1 MAPLPFI
8 NRQNML
14 TLEILLYLTTI
25 NNKRFIM
32 PENLPFEERYY
43 QPPYKQLYR
52 ESLEEP
58 EKFWLRMSEEIEWF
72 SPFQKVLDESNA
84 PFYRW
89 FIGGKVNIT
98 YNALDRHLKTRG
110 NKVAI
115 YWENEKGESRSLTYF
130 QLYNEVNR
138 FAKILQ
144 DLGIQKGDRVLIYL
158 PLMPELPIAMLACAR
173 IGAIH
178 SVVFSGFSTQAVID
192 RINDAK
198 AKLVIT
204 TSHTVRRGKR
214 VELKRII
221 DEAVSQA
228 PTVEKV
234 LVIKRDEEIELNE
247 ERDVLYQDLIKRAG
261 YKKVEPENTDST
273 DPLFILYT
281 SGTTGKPKGIYHL
294 HGGYGLW
301 THLTTKWVFDLRDDD
316 IFFNTA
322 DIGWITGHSYIV
334 YGPLQ
339 NGATV
344 LMYEGVPDYPNP
356 DRWWELVEKY
366 GVTVFYTSPT
376 AIRTL
381 MRYGEE
387 WVKAHDLST
396 LRLLGSV
403 GEPINPEAWR
413 WYFKNVGK
421 SQLPIVD
428 TWWQTETGGIMISAT
443 PGLGNYML
451 KPSANGLPLPGVDA
465 EVFDEEGKPT
475 KAREKGYIVIKRP
488 WPGILAGVWGDPERY
503 VKTYFSKFQGVY
515 YPGDYAVKD
524 EDGFF
529 YILGRADEVL
539 KIAGHRIGTREIED
553 VLISHPAV
561 AESAVIGIPDPVRGE
576 VAVAAVVL
584 KQGYQPSDELRKS
597 LIEYVKNTLGPIVV
611 FSGIYFVTK
620 LPKTRS
626 GKIMR
631 RVVRSVISGQSLGDT
646 STLEDET
653 SVDELKKIVEE
664 FSKEIQNQQNQK

>member
-1 MAPLPFI
+1 MV
-8 NRQNML
+8 
-14 TLEILLYLTTI
+14 
-25 NNKRFIM
+25 
-32 PENLPFEERYY
+32 ENLPFEERYY
-43 QPPYKQLYR
+43 QPPYKQLYK

-58 EKFWLRMSEEIEWF
+58 EKFWRKMAEEIEWF

-98 YNALDRHLKTRG
+98 YNALDRHLKTKG

-115 YWENEKGESRSLTYF
+115 YWENEKGESKSLTYS
-130 QLYNEVNR
+130 QLYNEANR

-144 DLGIQKGDRVLIYL
+144 DLGVQKGDRVLIYL
-158 PLMPELPIAMLACAR
+158 PLIPELPIAMLACAR

-178 SVVFSGFSTQAVID
+178 SVVFSGFSTQAVVD

-204 TSHTVRRGKR
+204 TSHTMRRGKR

-221 DEAVSQA
+221 DEAVSQT

-247 ERDVLYQDLIKRAG
+247 ERDVLYQELIKRVG
-261 YKKVEPENTDST
+261 YKKVEPEMTDAI

-301 THLTTKWVFDLRDDD
+301 TYLTTKWVFDLRDEDV
-316 IFFNTA
+316 FFNTA

-356 DRWWELVEKY
+356 DKWWELVEKY
-366 GVTVFYTSPT
+366 NVTVFYTSPT
-376 AIRTL
+376 AVRTL

-387 WVKAHDLST
+387 WVKKHDLSS

-413 WYFKNVGK
+413 WYFKNVGR

-443 PGLGNYML
+443 PRLGNYML

-465 EVFDEEGKPT
+465 DVFNDEGKPT
-475 KAREKGYIVIKRP
+475 KPREKGYIVIKRP
-488 WPGILAGVWGDPERY
+488 WPGMLAGVWGDPERY
-503 VKTYFSKFQGVY
+503 IKTYFSKFQGVY

-584 KQGYQPSDELRKS
+584 KQGYQPSDELRKT
-597 LIEYVKNTLGPIVV
+597 LIEYVRNNLGPIVV
-611 FSGIYFVTK
+611 FGGLYFVSK

-631 RVVRSVISGQSLGDT
+631 RIVRSVISGQTLGDIT
-646 STLEDET
+646 ALEDET
-653 SVDELKKIVEE
+653 SVDELKKIAEE
-664 FSKEIQNQQNQK
+664 FSKEIQSQKNQQ

>member
-1 MAPLPFI
+1 MA
-8 NRQNML
+8 
-14 TLEILLYLTTI
+14 
-25 NNKRFIM
+25 
-32 PENLPFEERYY
+32 ENLPFEERYY
-43 QPPYKQLYR
+43 QPPYKQLYK

-58 EKFWLRMSEEIEWF
+58 EKFWRKMAEEIEWF

-84 PFYRW
+84 PFYKW

-98 YNALDRHLKTRG
+98 YNALDRHLKTKG

-115 YWENEKGESRSLTYF
+115 YWENEKGESGSLTYS
-130 QLYNEVNR
+130 QLYNEANR

-144 DLGIQKGDRVLIYL
+144 DLGVQKGDRVLIYL
-158 PLMPELPIAMLACAR
+158 PLMPELPMAMLACAR

-178 SVVFSGFSTQAVID
+178 SVVFSGFSTQAVVD

-204 TSHTVRRGKR
+204 TSHTMRRGKR

-221 DEAVSQA
+221 DEAVSQT

-247 ERDVLYQDLIKRAG
+247 ERDVLYQELIKRVG
-261 YKKVEPENTDST
+261 YKKVEPEMTDAI

-301 THLTTKWVFDLRDDD
+301 TYLTTKWVFDLRDEDV
-316 IFFNTA
+316 FFNTA

-356 DRWWELVEKY
+356 DKWWELVEKY
-366 GVTVFYTSPT
+366 NVTVFYTSPT
-376 AIRTL
+376 AVRTL

-387 WVKAHDLST
+387 WVKKHDLSS

-413 WYFKNVGK
+413 WYFKNVGR

-465 EVFDEEGKPT
+465 DVFNDEGKPT
-475 KAREKGYIVIKRP
+475 KPREKGYIVIKRP
-488 WPGILAGVWGDPERY
+488 WPGMLAGVWGDPERY
-503 VKTYFSKFQGVY
+503 IKTYFSKFQGVY

-584 KQGYQPSDELRKS
+584 KQGYQPSDELRKT
-597 LIEYVKNTLGPIVV
+597 LIEYVRNNLGPIVV
-611 FSGIYFVTK
+611 FGGLYFVSK

-631 RVVRSVISGQSLGDT
+631 RIVRSVISGQTLGDIT
-646 STLEDET
+646 TLEDET
-653 SVDELKKIVEE
+653 SVEELKKIAEE
-664 FSKEIQNQQNQK
+664 FSKEIQSQKNQQ

>member
-1 MAPLPFI
+1 MS
-8 NRQNML
+8 
-14 TLEILLYLTTI
+14 
-25 NNKRFIM
+25 
-32 PENLPFEERYY
+32 ENLPFEERYY
-43 QPPYKQLYR
+43 QPPYKQLYKQ
-52 ESLEEP
+52 SLEEP
-58 EKFWLRMSEEIEWF
+58 EKFWREMAEGLEWF
-72 SPFQKVLDESNA
+72 SPFDKVLDESNA

-89 FIGGKVNIT
+89 FVGGKINIT
-98 YNALDRHLKTRG
+98 YNALDRQVKVRR
-110 NKVAI
+110 NKIAI
-115 YWENEKGESRSLTYF
+115 YWENEKGESRQLTYGE
-130 QLYNEVNR
+130 LYNEVNR

-144 DLGIQKGDRVLIYL
+144 DLGIKKGDRVLIYL

-173 IGAIH
+173 IGAVH

-204 TSHTVRRGKR
+204 TSHTMRRGKR

-221 DEAVSQA
+221 DEAVSQT
-228 PTVEKV
+228 PSVEKV

-247 ERDVLYQDLIKRAG
+247 ERDVLYQDLIKRTG
-261 YKKVEPENTDST
+261 YKKVEPEETLST

-281 SGTTGKPKGIYHL
+281 SGTTGKPKGILHL

-301 THLTTKWVFDLRDDD
+301 TYLTTQWVFDLRDNDV
-316 IFFNTA
+316 FFNTA

-339 NGATV
+339 NGASV

-376 AIRTL
+376 AIRSL

-387 WVKAHDLST
+387 WVKKHDLST
-396 LRLLGSV
+396 LRILGSV

-413 WYFKNVGK
+413 WYFKNVGN
-421 SQLPIVD
+421 SSLPIVD

-443 PGLGNYML
+443 PGLGNYLL

-465 EVFDEEGKPT
+465 DVFTEDGKQAKP
-475 KAREKGYIVIKRP
+475 REKGYIVIKRP
-488 WPGILAGVWGDPERY
+488 WPGMLAGVWGDPERY
-503 VKTYFSKFQGVY
+503 VKTYFSKFPGVY
-515 YPGDYAVKD
+515 YPGDYAVRD
-524 EDGFF
+524 EEGFF

-553 VLISHPAV
+553 ILISHPAV
-561 AESAVIGIPDPVRGE
+561 AESAVIGVPDPVRGE

-584 KQGYQPSDELRKS
+584 KQGYQPSEELRKS
-597 LIEYVKNTLGPIVV
+597 LIEYVKNNLGPIVI
-611 FSGIYFVTK
+611 FGGLYFVSK

-631 RVVRSVISGQSLGDT
+631 RVVRSVISGQPLGDV

-653 SVDELKKIVEE
+653 SVDELKKVIEE
-664 FSKEIQNQQNQK
+664 FTKEIQGQQNEKK

>member
-1 MAPLPFI
+1 MS
-8 NRQNML
+8 QQ
-14 TLEILLYLTTI
+14 
-25 NNKRFIM
+25 
-32 PENLPFEERYY
+32 ENLPFEERYY
-43 QPPYKQLYR
+43 QPPYKALYR
-52 ESLEEP
+52 ESMEYP
-58 EKFWLRMSEEIEWF
+58 EKFWRKMAQELEWF
-72 SPFQKVLDESNA
+72 SPYEKVLNDSNA
-84 PFYRW
+84 PFFRW
-89 FIGGKVNIT
+89 FEGGKINVT
-98 YNALDRHLKTRG
+98 YNSLDRHLKERG
-110 NKVAI
+110 NKVALI
-115 YWENEKGESRSLTYF
+115 WENEKGENRSISYL
-130 QLYNEVNR
+130 QLYNEVNK
-138 FAKILQ
+138 FAYALQ
-144 DLGIQKGDRVLIYL
+144 QLGVKKGDRAVIYL
-158 PLMPELPIAMLACAR
+158 PLMPELPIAMLALAR

-178 SVVFSGFSTQAVID
+178 SVVFSGFSVQALVD

-204 TSHTVRRGKR
+204 TTHTLRRGKR
-214 VELKRII
+214 VELKGIV
-221 DEAVSQA
+221 DQAVEQTPS
-228 PTVEKV
+228 VEKV
-234 LVIKRDEEIELNE
+234 LVIKRDEEPKINE
-247 ERDVLYQDLIKRAG
+247 KRDVIYQELTRRMP
-261 YKKVEPENTDST
+261 YKKVEPEETSAT

-281 SGTTGKPKGIYHL
+281 SGTTGKPKGIFHL

-301 THLTTKWVFDLRDDD
+301 TYLTTKWVFDLRDNDV
-316 IFFNTA
+316 FFNTA

-339 NGATV
+339 NGATT
-344 LMYEGVPDYPNP
+344 LMYEGVPDYPSP

-387 WVKAHDLST
+387 WVKNHDLSN
-396 LRLLGSV
+396 LRILGSV

-413 WYFKNVGK
+413 WYFKNVGG

-465 EVFDEEGKPT
+465 DVINEEGLPA
-475 KAREKGYIVIKRP
+475 KAREKGYIVVKRP
-488 WPGILAGVWGDPERY
+488 WPGMLAGVWNDPDRY
-503 VKTYFSKFQGVY
+503 IKTYWSKFQGLY

-553 VLISHPAV
+553 ILISHPAV
-561 AESAVIGIPDPVRGE
+561 AESAVIGVPDPVRGE

-584 KQGYQPSDELRKS
+584 KQGHSPNEQLKKEL
-597 LIEYVKNTLGPIVV
+597 EDYVKKNLGAIVV
-611 FSGIYFVTK
+611 FKGIYFVTK

-631 RVVRSVISGQSLGDT
+631 RLVRAVISGQNLGDT
-646 STLEDET
+646 STLEDEA
-653 SVDELKKIVEE
+653 SVEELKKAIEE
-664 FSKEIQNQQNQK
+664 FTKEIREQQKP

>member
-1 MAPLPFI
+1 MA
-8 NRQNML
+8 
-14 TLEILLYLTTI
+14 
-25 NNKRFIM
+25 
-32 PENLPFEERYY
+32 ENLPFEERYF
-43 QPPYKQLYR
+43 QPPYKQLYK

-58 EKFWLRMSEEIEWF
+58 EKFWRKMAEEIEWF

-98 YNALDRHLKTRG
+98 YNALDRHLKTKG

-115 YWENEKGESRSLTYF
+115 YWENEKGERRSLTYS

-144 DLGIQKGDRVLIYL
+144 DLGVQKGDRVLIYL
-158 PLMPELPIAMLACAR
+158 PLIPELPMAMLACAR

-178 SVVFSGFSTQAVID
+178 SVVFSGFSTQAVVD

-204 TSHTVRRGKR
+204 TSHTMRRGKR

-221 DEAVSQA
+221 DEAVSQTL
-228 PTVEKV
+228 TVEKV

-247 ERDVLYQDLIKRAG
+247 ERDVLYQELIKRVG
-261 YKKVEPENTDST
+261 YKKVEPEMTDAI

-301 THLTTKWVFDLRDDD
+301 TYLTTKWVFDLRDEDV
-316 IFFNTA
+316 FFNTA

-356 DRWWELVEKY
+356 DKWWELVEKY
-366 GVTVFYTSPT
+366 NVTVFYTSPT
-376 AIRTL
+376 AVRTL

-387 WVKAHDLST
+387 WVKKHDLSS

-413 WYFKNVGK
+413 WYFKNVGR

-465 EVFDEEGKPT
+465 DVFNDEGKPT
-475 KAREKGYIVIKRP
+475 KPREKGYIVIKRP
-488 WPGILAGVWGDPERY
+488 WPGMLAGVWGDPERY
-503 VKTYFSKFQGVY
+503 IKTYFSKFQGVY

-584 KQGYQPSDELRKS
+584 KQGYQPSDELRKT
-597 LIEYVKNTLGPIVV
+597 LIEYVRNNLGPIVV
-611 FSGIYFVTK
+611 FGGLYFVSK

-631 RVVRSVISGQSLGDT
+631 RIVRSVISGQTLGDIT
-646 STLEDET
+646 TLEDET
-653 SVDELKKIVEE
+653 SVEELKKIAEE
-664 FSKEIQNQQNQK
+664 FSKEIQSQKNQQ

>member
-1 MAPLPFI
+1 MV
-8 NRQNML
+8 
-14 TLEILLYLTTI
+14 
-25 NNKRFIM
+25 
-32 PENLPFEERYY
+32 ENLPFEERYY
-43 QPPYKQLYR
+43 QPPYKQLYK

-58 EKFWLRMSEEIEWF
+58 EKFWRKMAEEIEWF

-89 FIGGKVNIT
+89 FIGGKINIT
-98 YNALDRHLKTRG
+98 YNTLDRHLKTKG

-115 YWENEKGESRSLTYF
+115 YWENEKGESKSLTYS

-138 FAKILQ
+138 FAKTLQ
-144 DLGIQKGDRVLIYL
+144 DLGVQKGDRVLIYL
-158 PLMPELPIAMLACAR
+158 PLMPELPMAMLACAR
-173 IGAIH
+173 IGAVH
-178 SVVFSGFSTQAVID
+178 SVVFSGFSTQAVVD

-204 TSHTVRRGKR
+204 TSHTMRRGKR

-221 DEAVSQA
+221 DEAVSQT

-247 ERDVLYQDLIKRAG
+247 ERDVLYQELIKRVG
-261 YKKVEPENTDST
+261 YKKVEPEMTDAI

-301 THLTTKWVFDLRDDD
+301 TYLTTKWVFDLRDEDV
-316 IFFNTA
+316 FFNTA

-356 DRWWELVEKY
+356 DKWWELVEKY
-366 GVTVFYTSPT
+366 NVTVFYTSPT
-376 AIRTL
+376 AVRTL

-387 WVKAHDLST
+387 WVKKHDLSS

-413 WYFKNVGK
+413 WYFKNVGR

-465 EVFDEEGKPT
+465 DVFNDEGKPT
-475 KAREKGYIVIKRP
+475 KPREKGYIVIKRP
-488 WPGILAGVWGDPERY
+488 WPGMLAGVWEDPERY
-503 VKTYFSKFQGVY
+503 IKTYFSKFQGVY

-584 KQGYQPSDELRKS
+584 KQGYQPSDELRKT
-597 LIEYVKNTLGPIVV
+597 LIEYVRNNLGPIVV
-611 FSGIYFVTK
+611 FGGLYFVSK

-631 RVVRSVISGQSLGDT
+631 RIVRSVISGQTLGDIT
-646 STLEDET
+646 TLEDET
-653 SVDELKKIVEE
+653 SVEELKKIAEE
-664 FSKEIQNQQNQK
+664 FSKEIQSQKNQQ

>member
-1 MAPLPFI
+1 M
-8 NRQNML
+8 
-14 TLEILLYLTTI
+14 
-25 NNKRFIM
+25 
-32 PENLPFEERYY
+32 ENLPFNERYY
-43 QPPYKQLYR
+43 QPPYKEMYR
-52 ESLEEP
+52 RSLEES
-58 EKFWLRMSEEIEWF
+58 ESFWREMAQGIDWF
-72 SPFQKVLDESNA
+72 SPFSKVLDSSNP
-84 PFYRW
+84 PFFRW
-89 FIGGKVNIT
+89 FPDGKVNIC
-98 YNALDRHLKTRG
+98 YNAVDRHLEFRR
-110 NKVAI
+110 NKVALI
-115 YWENEKGESRSLTYF
+115 WENEKGENKILTYYD
-130 QLYNEVNR
+130 LYTEVNR
-138 FAKILQ
+138 FASALQ
-144 DLGIQKGDRVLIYL
+144 DLGIKKGDRVLIYL
-158 PLMPELPIAMLACAR
+158 PLMPELPISMLALAR

-178 SVVFSGFSTQAVID
+178 SVVFSGFSTQAVTD

-204 TSHTVRRGKR
+204 TSHTMRRGKR
-214 VELKRII
+214 IELKRTI
-221 DEAVSQA
+221 DDAVSQT
-228 PTVEKV
+228 PSVENV
-234 LVIKRDEEIELNE
+234 LVIKRDEEIDLNE
-247 ERDVLYQDLIKRAG
+247 DRDVLYQDLTKKKIV
-261 YKKVEPENTDST
+261 KKVEVEETLST

-281 SGTTGKPKGIYHL
+281 SGTTGKPKGILHL

-301 THLTTKWVFDLRDDD
+301 TYLTTNWVFDLKENDV
-316 IFFNTA
+316 FFNTA

-339 NGATV
+339 NGATT

-356 DRWWELVEKY
+356 DRWWDLVEKY

-376 AIRTL
+376 AVRTL

-387 WVKAHDLST
+387 WVKNHDLST

-413 WYFKNVGK
+413 WYFKNIGR
-421 SQLPIVD
+421 STLPIAD

-465 EVFDEEGKPT
+465 DVFDENGDP
-475 KAREKGYIVIKRP
+475 AQSREKGYIVIKRP
-488 WPGILAGVWGDPERY
+488 WPGMLAGVWGDPDRY
-503 VKTYFSKFQGVY
+503 VNTYFSKFHNVY

-561 AESAVIGIPDPVRGE
+561 AESAVIGVPDPVRGE

-584 KQGYQPSDELRKS
+584 KSGYSPSEELRK
-597 LIEYVKNTLGPIVV
+597 TLLDYIRSALGSFVV
-611 FSGIYFVTK
+611 FGGLYFVTK

-631 RVVRSVISGQSLGDT
+631 RVVKGVISGAPVGDT
-646 STLEDET
+646 TTLEDET
-653 SVDELKKIVEE
+653 SIDELKKSIEE
-664 FSKEIQNQQNQK
+664 FSKEISQQKKE

>member
-1 MAPLPFI
+1 MA
-8 NRQNML
+8 
-14 TLEILLYLTTI
+14 
-25 NNKRFIM
+25 
-32 PENLPFEERYY
+32 ENLPFEERYY
-43 QPPYKQLYR
+43 QPPYKQLYK

-58 EKFWLRMSEEIEWF
+58 EKFWRKMAEEIEWF

-98 YNALDRHLKTRG
+98 YNTLDRHLKTKG

-115 YWENEKGESRSLTYF
+115 YWENEKGESRSLTYS

-144 DLGIQKGDRVLIYL
+144 DLGVQKGDRVLIYL
-158 PLMPELPIAMLACAR
+158 PLMPELPMAMLACAR

-178 SVVFSGFSTQAVID
+178 SVVFSGFSTQAVVD

-204 TSHTVRRGKR
+204 TSHTMRRGKR

-221 DEAVSQA
+221 DEAVSQT

-247 ERDVLYQDLIKRAG
+247 ERDVLYQELIKRVG
-261 YKKVEPENTDST
+261 YKKVEPEMTDAI

-301 THLTTKWVFDLRDDD
+301 TYLTTKWVFDLRDEDV
-316 IFFNTA
+316 FFNTA

-356 DRWWELVEKY
+356 DKWWELVEKY
-366 GVTVFYTSPT
+366 NVTVFYTSPT
-376 AIRTL
+376 AVRTL

-387 WVKAHDLST
+387 WVKKHDLSS

-413 WYFKNVGK
+413 WYFKNVGR

-465 EVFDEEGKPT
+465 DVFNDEGKPT
-475 KAREKGYIVIKRP
+475 KPREKGYIVIKRP
-488 WPGILAGVWGDPERY
+488 WPGMLAGVWGDPERY
-503 VKTYFSKFQGVY
+503 IKTYFSKFQGVY

-524 EDGFF
+524 EDVFF

-584 KQGYQPSDELRKS
+584 KQGYQPSDELRKT
-597 LIEYVKNTLGPIVV
+597 LIEYVRNNLGPIVV
-611 FSGIYFVTK
+611 FGGLYFVSK

-631 RVVRSVISGQSLGDT
+631 RIVRSVISGQTLGDIT
-646 STLEDET
+646 TLEDET
-653 SVDELKKIVEE
+653 SVEELKKIAEE
-664 FSKEIQNQQNQK
+664 FSKEIQSQKNQQ

>member
-1 MAPLPFI
+1 MA
-8 NRQNML
+8 
-14 TLEILLYLTTI
+14 
-25 NNKRFIM
+25 
-32 PENLPFEERYY
+32 ENLPFEERYY
-43 QPPYKQLYR
+43 QPPYKQLYK

-58 EKFWLRMSEEIEWF
+58 EKFWRKMAEEIEWF

-98 YNALDRHLKTRG
+98 YNALDHHLKTKG

-115 YWENEKGESRSLTYF
+115 YWENEKGESRSLTYS

-144 DLGIQKGDRVLIYL
+144 DLGVQKGDRVLIYL
-158 PLMPELPIAMLACAR
+158 PLMPELPMAMLACAR

-178 SVVFSGFSTQAVID
+178 SVVFSGFSTQAVVD

-204 TSHTVRRGKR
+204 TSHTMRRGKR

-221 DEAVSQA
+221 DEAVSQT

-247 ERDVLYQDLIKRAG
+247 ERDVLYQELIKRVG
-261 YKKVEPENTDST
+261 YKKVESEMTDAI

-301 THLTTKWVFDLRDDD
+301 TYLTTKWVFDLRDEDV
-316 IFFNTA
+316 FFNTA

-356 DRWWELVEKY
+356 DKWWELVEKY
-366 GVTVFYTSPT
+366 NVTVFYTSPT
-376 AIRTL
+376 AVRTL

-387 WVKAHDLST
+387 WVKKHDLSS

-413 WYFKNVGK
+413 WYFKNVGR

-465 EVFDEEGKPT
+465 DVFNDEGKPT
-475 KAREKGYIVIKRP
+475 KPREKGYIVIKRP
-488 WPGILAGVWGDPERY
+488 WPGMLAGVWGDPERY
-503 VKTYFSKFQGVY
+503 IKTYFSKFQGVY

-584 KQGYQPSDELRKS
+584 KQGYQPSDELRKT
-597 LIEYVKNTLGPIVV
+597 LIEYVRNNLGPIVV
-611 FSGIYFVTK
+611 FGGLYFVSK

-631 RVVRSVISGQSLGDT
+631 RIVRSVISGQTLGDIT
-646 STLEDET
+646 TLEDET
-653 SVDELKKIVEE
+653 SVEELKKIAEE
-664 FSKEIQNQQNQK
+664 FSKEIQSQKNQQ

>member
-1 MAPLPFI
+1 MV
-8 NRQNML
+8 
-14 TLEILLYLTTI
+14 
-25 NNKRFIM
+25 
-32 PENLPFEERYY
+32 ENLPFEERYY
-43 QPPYKQLYR
+43 QPPYKQLYK

-58 EKFWLRMSEEIEWF
+58 EKFWRKMAEEIEWF

-98 YNALDRHLKTRG
+98 YNALDRHLKTKG

-115 YWENEKGESRSLTYF
+115 YWENEKGESRSLTYS
-130 QLYNEVNR
+130 QLYNEANR

-144 DLGIQKGDRVLIYL
+144 DLGVQKGDRVLIYL
-158 PLMPELPIAMLACAR
+158 PLIPELPIAMLACAR

-178 SVVFSGFSTQAVID
+178 SVVFSGFSTQAVVD

-204 TSHTVRRGKR
+204 TSHTMRRGKR

-221 DEAVSQA
+221 DEAVSQT

-247 ERDVLYQDLIKRAG
+247 ERDVLYQELIKRVG
-261 YKKVEPENTDST
+261 YKKVEPEMTDAI

-301 THLTTKWVFDLRDDD
+301 TYLTTKWVFDLRDEDV
-316 IFFNTA
+316 FFNTA

-356 DRWWELVEKY
+356 DKWWELVEKY
-366 GVTVFYTSPT
+366 NVTVFYTSPT
-376 AIRTL
+376 AVRTL

-387 WVKAHDLST
+387 WVKKHDLSS

-413 WYFKNVGK
+413 WYFKNVGR

-465 EVFDEEGKPT
+465 DVFNDEGKPT
-475 KAREKGYIVIKRP
+475 KPREKGYIVIKRP
-488 WPGILAGVWGDPERY
+488 WPGMLAGVWGDPERY
-503 VKTYFSKFQGVY
+503 IKTYFSKFQGVY

-584 KQGYQPSDELRKS
+584 KQGYQPSDELRKT
-597 LIEYVKNTLGPIVV
+597 LIEYVRNNLGPIVV
-611 FSGIYFVTK
+611 FGGLYFVSK

-631 RVVRSVISGQSLGDT
+631 RIVRSVISGQTLGDIT
-646 STLEDET
+646 ALEDET
-653 SVDELKKIVEE
+653 SVDELKKIAEE
-664 FSKEIQNQQNQK
+664 FSKEIQSQKNQQ

>member
-1 MAPLPFI
+1 MV
-8 NRQNML
+8 
-14 TLEILLYLTTI
+14 
-25 NNKRFIM
+25 
-32 PENLPFEERYY
+32 ENLPFEERYY
-43 QPPYKQLYR
+43 QPPYKQLYK

-58 EKFWLRMSEEIEWF
+58 EKFWRKMAEEIEWF
-72 SPFQKVLDESNA
+72 SSFQKVLDESNA

-98 YNALDRHLKTRG
+98 CNALDRHLKTKG

-115 YWENEKGESRSLTYF
+115 YWENEKGESRSLTYS
-130 QLYNEVNR
+130 QLYNEANR

-144 DLGIQKGDRVLIYL
+144 DLGVQKGDRVLIYL
-158 PLMPELPIAMLACAR
+158 PLIPELPIAMLACAR

-178 SVVFSGFSTQAVID
+178 SVVFSGFSTQAVVD

-204 TSHTVRRGKR
+204 TSHTMRRGKR

-221 DEAVSQA
+221 DEAVSQT

-247 ERDVLYQDLIKRAG
+247 ERDVLYQELIKRVG
-261 YKKVEPENTDST
+261 YKKVEPEMTDAI

-301 THLTTKWVFDLRDDD
+301 TYLTTKWVFDLRDEDV
-316 IFFNTA
+316 FFNTA

-356 DRWWELVEKY
+356 DKWWELVEKY
-366 GVTVFYTSPT
+366 NVTVFYTSPT
-376 AIRTL
+376 AVRTL

-387 WVKAHDLST
+387 WVKKHDLSS

-413 WYFKNVGK
+413 WYFKNVGR

-465 EVFDEEGKPT
+465 DVFNDEGKPT
-475 KAREKGYIVIKRP
+475 KPREKGYIVIKRP
-488 WPGILAGVWGDPERY
+488 WPGMLAGVWGDPERY
-503 VKTYFSKFQGVY
+503 IKTYFSKFQGVY

-584 KQGYQPSDELRKS
+584 KQGYQPSDELRKT
-597 LIEYVKNTLGPIVV
+597 LIEYVRNNLGPIVV
-611 FSGIYFVTK
+611 FGGLYFVSK

-631 RVVRSVISGQSLGDT
+631 RIVRSVISGQTLGDIT
-646 STLEDET
+646 ALEDET
-653 SVDELKKIVEE
+653 SVDELKKIAEE
-664 FSKEIQNQQNQK
+664 FSKEIQSQKNQQ

>member
-1 MAPLPFI
+1 MV
-8 NRQNML
+8 
-14 TLEILLYLTTI
+14 
-25 NNKRFIM
+25 
-32 PENLPFEERYY
+32 ENLPFEERYY
-43 QPPYKQLYR
+43 QPPYKQLYK

-58 EKFWLRMSEEIEWF
+58 EKFWRKMAEEIEWF

-98 YNALDRHLKTRG
+98 CNALDRHLKTKG

-115 YWENEKGESRSLTYF
+115 YWENEKGESRSLTYS
-130 QLYNEVNR
+130 QLYNEANR

-144 DLGIQKGDRVLIYL
+144 DLGVQKGDRVLIYL
-158 PLMPELPIAMLACAR
+158 PLIPELPIAMLACAR

-178 SVVFSGFSTQAVID
+178 SVVFSGFSTQAVVD

-204 TSHTVRRGKR
+204 TSHTMRRGKR

-221 DEAVSQA
+221 DEAVSQT

-247 ERDVLYQDLIKRAG
+247 ERDVLYQELIKRVG
-261 YKKVEPENTDST
+261 YKKVEPEMTDAI

-301 THLTTKWVFDLRDDD
+301 TYLTTKWVFDLRDEDV
-316 IFFNTA
+316 FFNTA

-356 DRWWELVEKY
+356 DKWWELVEKY
-366 GVTVFYTSPT
+366 NVTVFYTSPT
-376 AIRTL
+376 AVRTL

-387 WVKAHDLST
+387 WVKKHDLSS

-413 WYFKNVGK
+413 WYFKNVGR

-465 EVFDEEGKPT
+465 DVFNDEGKPT
-475 KAREKGYIVIKRP
+475 KPREKGYIVIKRP
-488 WPGILAGVWGDPERY
+488 WPGMLAGVWGDPERY
-503 VKTYFSKFQGVY
+503 IKTYFSKFQGVY

-584 KQGYQPSDELRKS
+584 KQGYQPSDELRKT
-597 LIEYVKNTLGPIVV
+597 LIEYVRNNLGPIVV
-611 FSGIYFVTK
+611 FGGLYFVSK

-631 RVVRSVISGQSLGDT
+631 RIVRSVISGQTLGDIT
-646 STLEDET
+646 ALEDET
-653 SVDELKKIVEE
+653 SVDELKKIAEE
-664 FSKEIQNQQNQK
+664 FSKEIQSQKNQQ

>member
-1 MAPLPFI
+1 MA
-8 NRQNML
+8 
-14 TLEILLYLTTI
+14 
-25 NNKRFIM
+25 
-32 PENLPFEERYY
+32 ENLPFEERYY
-43 QPPYKQLYR
+43 QPPYKQLYK

-58 EKFWLRMSEEIEWF
+58 EKFWRKMAEEIEWF

-89 FIGGKVNIT
+89 FIGGKINIT
-98 YNALDRHLKTRG
+98 YNTLDRHLKTKG

-115 YWENEKGESRSLTYF
+115 YWENEKGESKSLTYS

-144 DLGIQKGDRVLIYL
+144 DLGVQKGDRVLIYL
-158 PLMPELPIAMLACAR
+158 PLMPELPMAMLACAR

-178 SVVFSGFSTQAVID
+178 SVVFSGFSTQAVVD

-204 TSHTVRRGKR
+204 TSHTMRRGKR

-221 DEAVSQA
+221 DEAVSQT

-247 ERDVLYQDLIKRAG
+247 ERDVLYQELIKRVG
-261 YKKVEPENTDST
+261 YKKVEPEMTDAI

-301 THLTTKWVFDLRDDD
+301 TYLTTKWVFDLRDEDV
-316 IFFNTA
+316 FFNTA

-356 DRWWELVEKY
+356 DKWWELVEKY
-366 GVTVFYTSPT
+366 NVTVFYTSPT
-376 AIRTL
+376 AVRTL

-387 WVKAHDLST
+387 WVKKHDLSS

-413 WYFKNVGK
+413 WYFKNVGR

-465 EVFDEEGKPT
+465 DVFNDEGKPT
-475 KAREKGYIVIKRP
+475 KPREKGYIVIKRP
-488 WPGILAGVWGDPERY
+488 WPGMLAGVWGDPERY
-503 VKTYFSKFQGVY
+503 IKTYFSKFQGVY

-584 KQGYQPSDELRKS
+584 KQGYQPSDELRKT
-597 LIEYVKNTLGPIVV
+597 LIEYVRNNLGPIVV
-611 FSGIYFVTK
+611 FGGLYFVSK

-631 RVVRSVISGQSLGDT
+631 RIVRSVISGQTLGDIT
-646 STLEDET
+646 TLEDET
-653 SVDELKKIVEE
+653 SVEELKKIAEE
-664 FSKEIQNQQNQK
+664 FSKEIQSQKNQQ

>member
-1 MAPLPFI
+1 MV
-8 NRQNML
+8 
-14 TLEILLYLTTI
+14 
-25 NNKRFIM
+25 
-32 PENLPFEERYY
+32 ENLPFEERYY
-43 QPPYKQLYR
+43 QPPYKQLYK

-58 EKFWLRMSEEIEWF
+58 EKFWRKMAEEIEWF

-98 YNALDRHLKTRG
+98 YNALDRHLKTKG

-115 YWENEKGESRSLTYF
+115 YWENEKGESKSLTYS
-130 QLYNEVNR
+130 QLYNEANR

-144 DLGIQKGDRVLIYL
+144 DLGVQKGDRVLIYL
-158 PLMPELPIAMLACAR
+158 PLIPELPIAMLACAR

-178 SVVFSGFSTQAVID
+178 SVVFSGFSTQAVVD

-204 TSHTVRRGKR
+204 TSHTMRRGKR

-221 DEAVSQA
+221 DEAVSQT

-247 ERDVLYQDLIKRAG
+247 ERDVLYQELIKRVG
-261 YKKVEPENTDST
+261 YKKVEPEMTDAI

-301 THLTTKWVFDLRDDD
+301 TYLTTKWVFDLRDEDV
-316 IFFNTA
+316 FFNTA

-356 DRWWELVEKY
+356 DKWWELVEKY
-366 GVTVFYTSPT
+366 NVTVFYTSPT
-376 AIRTL
+376 AVRTL

-387 WVKAHDLST
+387 WVKKHDLSS

-413 WYFKNVGK
+413 WYFKNVGR

-465 EVFDEEGKPT
+465 DVFNDEGKPT
-475 KAREKGYIVIKRP
+475 KPREKGYIVIKRP
-488 WPGILAGVWGDPERY
+488 WPGMLAGVWGDPERY
-503 VKTYFSKFQGVY
+503 IKTYFSKFQGVY

-584 KQGYQPSDELRKS
+584 KQGYQPSDELRKT
-597 LIEYVKNTLGPIVV
+597 LIEYVRNNLGPIVV
-611 FSGIYFVTK
+611 FGGLYFVSK

-631 RVVRSVISGQSLGDT
+631 RIVRSVISGQTLGDIT
-646 STLEDET
+646 ALEDET
-653 SVDELKKIVEE
+653 SVDELKKIAEE
-664 FSKEIQNQQNQK
+664 FSKEIQSQKNQQ

>member
-1 MAPLPFI
+1 MV
-8 NRQNML
+8 
-14 TLEILLYLTTI
+14 
-25 NNKRFIM
+25 
-32 PENLPFEERYY
+32 ENLPFEERYY
-43 QPPYKQLYR
+43 QPPYKQLYK

-58 EKFWLRMSEEIEWF
+58 EKFWRKMAEEIEWF

-89 FIGGKVNIT
+89 FIGGKINIT
-98 YNALDRHLKTRG
+98 YNTLDRHLKTKG

-115 YWENEKGESRSLTYF
+115 YWENEKGESKSLTYS

-138 FAKILQ
+138 FAKTLQ
-144 DLGIQKGDRVLIYL
+144 DLGVQKGDRVLIYL
-158 PLMPELPIAMLACAR
+158 PLMPELPMAMLACAR
-173 IGAIH
+173 IGAVH
-178 SVVFSGFSTQAVID
+178 SVVFSGFSTQAVVD

-204 TSHTVRRGKR
+204 TSHTMRRGKR

-221 DEAVSQA
+221 DEAVSQT

-247 ERDVLYQDLIKRAG
+247 ERDVLYQELIKRVG
-261 YKKVEPENTDST
+261 YKKVEPEMTDAI

-301 THLTTKWVFDLRDDD
+301 TYLTTKWVFDLRDEDV
-316 IFFNTA
+316 FFNTA

-356 DRWWELVEKY
+356 DKWWELVEKY
-366 GVTVFYTSPT
+366 NVTVFYTSPT
-376 AIRTL
+376 AVRTL

-387 WVKAHDLST
+387 WVKKHDLSS

-413 WYFKNVGK
+413 WYFKNVGR

-465 EVFDEEGKPT
+465 DVFNDEGKPT
-475 KAREKGYIVIKRP
+475 KPREKGYIVIKRP
-488 WPGILAGVWGDPERY
+488 WPGMLAGVWGDPERY
-503 VKTYFSKFQGVY
+503 IKTYFSKFQGVY

-584 KQGYQPSDELRKS
+584 KQGYQPSDELRKT
-597 LIEYVKNTLGPIVV
+597 LIEYVRNNLGPIVV
-611 FSGIYFVTK
+611 FGGLYFVSK

-631 RVVRSVISGQSLGDT
+631 RIVRSVISGQTLGDIT
-646 STLEDET
+646 TLEDET
-653 SVDELKKIVEE
+653 SVEELKKIAEE
-664 FSKEIQNQQNQK
+664 FSREIQSQKNQQ